1 VTQTREELWLPYD
14 KWRLQTQHPHYRRRA
29 DSTRKSESGPGLESV
44 KAPGIDWDSMAVSEV
59 SPSWWLQIVQYAH

>member
-1 VTQTREELWLPYD
+1 MTQTREELWLPYD

-29 DSTRKSESGPGLESV
+29 DSKSESGLGLESV

-59 SPSWWLQIVQYAH
+59 S